1 MNIDRFKVP
10 KEKRFSEQA
19 VITLMNQ
26 SIFQFGNSL
35 SMIFINLYL
44 WRLTNSLLINGLFN
58 LIAILSQ
65 GIMTIF
71 LGKMAKQ
78 RDRLT
83 MYRYGIFLTAFFYLC
98 IVLTQELMVEYFY
111 LFALLKGV
119 SQAAYWVGYFT
130 LVYDVSNNDNRHRY
144 LGWNQIT
151 MSGANLLGPA
161 LAGFIITLYTELTGY
176 IMVFSL
182 AFMMFLFAA
191 LGSLRMKK
199 ETTHHKTYYMKF
211 LPLLLAKKPGFAFV
225 LAGWFIIGFP
235 QGVLMYIPHIL
246 LYDIFPDESFVGYMN
261 VVFLSLS
268 ILASYVISRFAR
280 LDATRTY
287 LFVAAF
293 GMTFSTVFLLWDI
306 SIWTVVLFMS
316 IGSLFK
322 PLQANTYAAHYYKWL
337 DLIPLKENFRVES
350 VVLRESIINV
360 GRGLGIIIFMIFS
373 TEINTTTIPWI
384 IVSLLAVQL
393 LIPWMAKEK

>member
-1 MNIDRFKVP
+1 MILDRFKVP

-26 SIFQFGNSL
+26 SIFQFGNAL

-58 LIAILSQ
+58 LTAILSQ
-65 GIMTIF
+65 GVMTIF
-71 LGKMAKQ
+71 LGKVAKR

-98 IVLTQELMVEYFY
+98 IVVTQEWMVDYFY
-111 LFALLKGV
+111 LFALLKGI
-119 SQAAYWVGYFT
+119 SQAAYWIGYFT
-130 LVYDVSNNDNRHRY
+130 LVYDVSNNENRHRY
-144 LGWNQIT
+144 LGWNQIS

-161 LAGFIITLYTELTGY
+161 MAGFIISLYTELTGY
-176 IMVFSL
+176 IMVFSF
-182 AFMMFLFAA
+182 AFIMFLVAA
-191 LGSLRMKK
+191 MGSLRMKK
-199 ETTHHKTYYMKF
+199 ETTHHKAYYMKF
-211 LPLLLAKKPGFAFV
+211 LPLLLTKKPGFGLV
-225 LAGWFIIGFP
+225 LLGWFIIGFP

-261 VVFLSLS
+261 MLFLMLS

-280 LDATRTY
+280 LNATKTY

-316 IGSLFK
+316 IGSIFK
-322 PLQANTYAAHYYKWL
+322 PLQANTYAAHYYRWL
-337 DLIPLKENFRVES
+337 DHLPLKENFRVES
-350 VVLRESIINV
+350 VVLRESIINI
-360 GRGLGIIIFMIFS
+360 GRGLGIVIFMIFS
-373 TEINTTTIPWI
+373 AEINPTTIPWV
-384 IVSLLAVQL
+384 IVSLMAVQL
-393 LIPWMAKEK
+393 LIPWMAKES